1 MDSTTARN
9 HLDAW
14 LAADLAVAG
23 GQSYT
28 IGGRSLTR
36 ANSEEIR
43 QQVQYWTQQ
52 LSLAQHREAGVK
64 NSSILYSRWH

>member
-1 MDSTTARN
+1 MDSTTART

-43 QQVQYWTQQ
+43 QQVQYWRQQ
-52 LSLAQHREAGVK
+52 LSFAQHREAGVK

>member
-1 MDSTTARN
+1 MDSTTART

-52 LSLAQHREAGVK
+52 LSLMLHREAGMK
-64 NSSILYSRWH
+64 NPSILYSRWH